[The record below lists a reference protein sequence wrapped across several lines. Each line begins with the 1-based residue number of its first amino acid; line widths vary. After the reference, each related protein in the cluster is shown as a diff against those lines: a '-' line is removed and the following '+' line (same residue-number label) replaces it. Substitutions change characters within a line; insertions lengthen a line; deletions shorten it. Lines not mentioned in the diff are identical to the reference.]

1 MLNKANIIKII
12 GLAIIEVLLSIL
24 LFIVIVLSIGYIG
37 NNLYLFT
44 DLSVLQYGTGTGKFL
59 MAVYLLSNIGFM
71 VILSLIFIEIG
82 LFTLRTM
89 LIQFLKAL
97 EFIQNKKNTKTITLI
112 KSISLISIFKA
123 VKINTPKRSI
133 IAYFSLLIIILGSG
147 FIAKS
152 ILKAYDVQLYRVYET
167 INLYHE
173 ITNVDFTTQIENGDT
188 YNVFIET
195 RSGNVH
201 VYQVQD
207 QSNVEF
213 AYYYDTQEQLD
224 TFTYNINEDTKTIT
238 IIFNPDITS
247 YEEYIDPLIPS
258 MELYLPDT
266 LLIGNLTVNIIE
278 TGDFAMEY
286 VNLDT
291 LNLTAN
297 QGDISIIANKNIIQN
312 YHLEIHDSKVRV
324 NASSSDHVWLLLDN
338 SDGTFQFGTVNYSV
352 DIYMENASDLY
363 LYNSVVVNF
372 TIDSSNSNL
381 ELREVYTQNAD
392 ITTNNDILYHKNG
405 VQSRQPV
412 SYIVHNTNSDIK
424 ISGVNYDFET
434 N

>member
-224 TFTYNINEDTKTIT
+224 TFTYNINKDTKTIT